1 MSKDKKRKSVQS
13 FVIYQNLPE
22 KFEQKMNQALES
34 IEDSPTGKLI
44 DVKFSFG
51 SDENSNYFCAIILYE
66 YEQE

>member
-1 MSKDKKRKSVQS
+1 
-13 FVIYQNLPE
+13 
-22 KFEQKMNQALES
+22 MNQALES